1 MNMNKPYTK
10 EYILELLDKYNEAE
24 TSLQEEHIL
33 QEYFL
38 SDSVDKDLLP
48 YKSIFT
54 FLKNE
59 QKITAPEVKKEG
71 MVTVT
76 SKPKNRVR
84 RLIIISSS
92 IAASLLLGI
101 GLTIKLIDYQERQE
115 REALAAQLK
124 QKEMMASFGAF
135 AEAISLVATNLDK
148 GLQPMNSVNA
158 LNIIEKDTT
167 NQLESQEEENPNAL
181 ITALELLAKYLPAEQ
196 NDNDTTNNSSN
207 NWDNIP
213 ESLYF

>member
-48 YKSIFT
+48 YKSLFT

-148 GLQPMNSVNA
+148 GLQPINSVNA

-167 NQLESQEEENPNAL
+167 NQLESAISQM
-181 ITALELLAKYLPAEQ
+181 
-196 NDNDTTNNSSN
+196 
-207 NWDNIP
+207 
-213 ESLYF
+213 

>member
-38 SDSVDKDLLP
+38 SGSVDKDLLP

-207 NWDNIP
+207 N
-213 ESLYF
+213 

>member
-1 MNMNKPYTK
+1 MNKPYTK

-38 SDSVDKDLLP
+38 SGSVDKDLLP
-48 YKSIFT
+48 YKSLFT

-207 NWDNIP
+207 N
-213 ESLYF
+213 

>member
-1 MNMNKPYTK
+1 MNKPYTK

-207 NWDNIP
+207 N
-213 ESLYF
+213 

>member
-1 MNMNKPYTK
+1 MNKPYTK

-48 YKSIFT
+48 YKSLFT

-207 NWDNIP
+207 N
-213 ESLYF
+213 

>member
-10 EYILELLDKYNEAE
+10 KYILELLDKYNEAE

-48 YKSIFT
+48 YKSLFT

-207 NWDNIP
+207 NRDNIP

>member
-1 MNMNKPYTK
+1 MNKPYTK

-48 YKSIFT
+48 YKSLFT

-148 GLQPMNSVNA
+148 GLQPINSVNA

-207 NWDNIP
+207 N
-213 ESLYF
+213 

>member
-1 MNMNKPYTK
+1 MNKPYTK

-48 YKSIFT
+48 YKSLFT

-76 SKPKNRVR
+76 SKPKN
-84 RLIIISSS
+84 
-92 IAASLLLGI
+92 A
-101 GLTIKLIDYQERQE
+101 
-115 REALAAQLK
+115 
-124 QKEMMASFGAF
+124 
-135 AEAISLVATNLDK
+135 
-148 GLQPMNSVNA
+148 
-158 LNIIEKDTT
+158 
-167 NQLESQEEENPNAL
+167 
-181 ITALELLAKYLPAEQ
+181 
-196 NDNDTTNNSSN
+196 
-207 NWDNIP
+207 
-213 ESLYF
+213 

>member
-48 YKSIFT
+48 YKSLFT

-207 NWDNIP
+207 N
-213 ESLYF
+213 

>member
-1 MNMNKPYTK
+1 MNKPYTK

-148 GLQPMNSVNA
+148 GLQPINSVNA

-207 NWDNIP
+207 N
-213 ESLYF
+213 

>member
-1 MNMNKPYTK
+1 MNKPYTK

-48 YKSIFT
+48 YKSLFT

-167 NQLESQEEENPNAL
+167 NQLKSQEEENPNAL

-207 NWDNIP
+207 N
-213 ESLYF
+213 

>member
-1 MNMNKPYTK
+1 MNKPYTK
-10 EYILELLDKYNEAE
+10 EYLLELLDKYNEAE

-48 YKSIFT
+48 YKSLFT

-71 MVTVT
+71 MVTVN

-167 NQLESQEEENPNAL
+167 NQLKSQEEENPNAL

-207 NWDNIP
+207 N
-213 ESLYF
+213 

>member
-48 YKSIFT
+48 YKSLFT

-76 SKPKNRVR
+76 SKPKNRVS

-148 GLQPMNSVNA
+148 GLQPINSVNA

-207 NWDNIP
+207 N
-213 ESLYF
+213 

>member
-1 MNMNKPYTK
+1 MNKPYTK

-38 SDSVDKDLLP
+38 SGSVDKDLLP

-207 NWDNIP
+207 N
-213 ESLYF
+213 

>member
-48 YKSIFT
+48 YKSLFT

-148 GLQPMNSVNA
+148 GLQPINSVNA

-207 NWDNIP
+207 N
-213 ESLYF
+213 

>member
-1 MNMNKPYTK
+1 MNKPYTK

-48 YKSIFT
+48 YKSLFT

-76 SKPKNRVR
+76 SKPKNRVS

-148 GLQPMNSVNA
+148 GLQPINSVNA

-207 NWDNIP
+207 N
-213 ESLYF
+213 